1 LTHKP
6 FLVLAFACCSTAF
19 GQGERT
25 PQPAPELKE
34 INFLAG
40 TWKTEAEVKP
50 SSMGP
55 GGKMTS
61 VDRYEWQKGNF
72 FLIGNVAYKSTMGDG
87 VELFVMGYDSA
98 KKAFTYDAFNSSGER
113 IAGRGSKTGDTIV
126 WTNTNDAPF
135 KWRYIEKILSPTSMS
150 IKFEASPDGGSW
162 NTIMEGKS
170 TKQ

>member
-1 LTHKP
+1 MIHKP
-6 FLVLAFACCSTAF
+6 FLVLAFACCGSAF
-19 GQGERT
+19 CQGEHT

-40 TWKTEAEVKP
+40 TWKTEADVKP
-50 SSMGP
+50 SPMGP

-87 VELFVMGYDSA
+87 VELFVMGYDTA

-113 IAGRGSKTGDTIV
+113 IAGRGVKNGDTIV
-126 WTNTNDAPF
+126 WTDTGDVPF
-135 KWRYIEKILSPTSMS
+135 KWRYIEKIVSPTSMS
-150 IKFEASPDGGSW
+150 IKFEASQDGSTW